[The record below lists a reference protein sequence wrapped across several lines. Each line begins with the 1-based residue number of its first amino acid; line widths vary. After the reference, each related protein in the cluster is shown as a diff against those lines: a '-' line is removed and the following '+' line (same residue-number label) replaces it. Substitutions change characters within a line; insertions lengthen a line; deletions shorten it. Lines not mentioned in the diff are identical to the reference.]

1 MEKLV
6 KNPLKNNLGMTLMEI
21 MIVLAILGSLIAIL
35 LPRFTGQIDKSKM
48 QETKILMGQLIG
60 ALTNY
65 NVDCGKFP
73 ETLDNLVTADPA
85 CSNWG
90 PEAYVRKA
98 PVDAW
103 GTPFEYSIEGNNY
116 IIQSM
121 GSDKRPGGDG
131 YGKDIS
137 SEDLEK

>member
-1 MEKLV
+1 MKRSLV
-6 KNPLKNNLGMTLMEI
+6 NPLKNNIGMTLMEI

-60 ALTNY
+60 AITNY

-73 ETLDNLVTADPA
+73 ETLDNLLNADA
-85 CSNWG
+85 SCSNWG
-90 PEAYVRKA
+90 PEAYIKKE
-98 PVDAW
+98 PKDAW
-103 GTPFEYSIEGNNY
+103 GTPFEYSIEGTNY
-116 IIQSM
+116 VIKSM